1 MSSSIGVML
10 AERVGFEPT
19 NEGTPSPAFEA
30 GAFNRSAT
38 SPFGP
43 DTRKELLQDSLSVIA
58 QQTRNHLR
66 SISKDGPRK
75 HIAIAA
81 YCSIVEIVRREHH
94 SLHSRKC
101 YCGSA
106 HWTRLKSN
114 IQNTSVQPPVLQTLS
129 AGSQRKHFGMR
140 RRVVRLFSHIVC
152 GSEQFTSP
160 RNNTPHRDLSLIKS
174 TPGLIKSKEHAV
186 NIGKSHV
193 RTGAPDRNRT
203 CNLRFRRP
211 SLYPVELRAH
221 NDDCIP
227 FPPVGKKNSEDCR
240 ATWQ

>member
-1 MSSSIGVML
+1 M
-10 AERVGFEPT
+10 GFEPT

-43 DTRKELLQDSLSVIA
+43 DTCKELLQDNLGISA
-58 QQTRNHLR
+58 QQTRSHLR
-66 SISKDGPRK
+66 SISKDRPRK

-81 YCSIVEIVRREHH
+81 HCSIVEIVRRKHH
-94 SLHSRKC
+94 PLYPRKS
-101 YCGSA
+101 YCGST
-106 HWTRLKSN
+106 HRTRLKSN
-114 IQNTSVQPPVLQTLS
+114 IQDASVQPPILETLG
-129 AGSQRKHFGMR
+129 AGAQRKYLGMC
-140 RRVVRLFSHIVC
+140 RRVFGALSHVVR
-152 GSEQFTSP
+152 GSKQLTSP
-160 RNNTPHRDLSLIKS
+160 RDNTSYRNLSFIKG
-174 TPGLIKSKEHAV
+174 TPGLIKGKEHAINV
-186 NIGKSHV
+186 SESHV

-221 NDDCIP
+221 NVDCIP

-240 ATWQ
+240 ALWQ

>member
-1 MSSSIGVML
+1 ML

-43 DTRKELLQDSLSVIA
+43 DTCKELLQDSFGISA

-66 SISKDGPRK
+66 SISKDRSRK
-75 HIAIAA
+75 HVAIAA
-81 YCSIVEIVRREHH
+81 HCSIVEIVRREHH
-94 SLHSRKC
+94 PLYPRKS
-101 YCGSA
+101 YCAST
-106 HWTRLKSN
+106 HWTRLESN
-114 IQNTSVQPPVLQTLS
+114 IQDASVQTPILQALGTGAQREHLGMCRWILGALS
-129 AGSQRKHFGMR
+129 
-140 RRVVRLFSHIVC
+140 RVVC
-152 GSEQFTSP
+152 GSKQFTSP
-160 RNNTPHRDLSLIKS
+160 CNNTSHRDLSFIKG
-174 TPGLIKSKEHAV
+174 TPGFVKRKEHAI
-186 NIGKSHV
+186 NISESHV

-211 SLYPVELRAH
+211 SLYPVELRAR

-227 FPPVGKKNSEDCR
+227 FPPVGKKNSEDC
-240 ATWQ
+240 